1 MVETP
6 RHVINLE
13 NLEPRKGRQDQLILG
28 KPLPEDRK
36 VLPTPEELAEAL
48 LGSAE
53 TAVAS

>member
-1 MVETP
+1 MQSLTSY
-6 RHVINLE
+6 LE
-13 NLEPRKGRQDQLILG
+13 NLELRNGRQAKLILA

-48 LGSAE
+48 LSSAE